1 MELHTQTRNIM
12 NPDPEYDC
20 IQGIFYN
27 IYNMTKGNQSIT
39 GKELNYIKFFIIYK
53 IKFFRLYVGKQN
65 KLFDWIFTFQTRNY
79 SL

>member
-27 IYNMTKGNQSIT
+27 IYNMSEENQLKT
-39 GKELNYIKFFIIYK
+39 GKN
-53 IKFFRLYVGKQN
+53 
-65 KLFDWIFTFQTRNY
+65 
-79 SL
+79 

>member
-27 IYNMTKGNQSIT
+27 IYNMSEENQSKT
-39 GKELNYIKFFIIYK
+39 GKELNYIKFVITC
-53 IKFFRLYVGKQN
+53 KFKCIRLYVGK
-65 KLFDWIFTFQTRNY
+65 
-79 SL
+79 